1 MMKILTQKTTGLLLA
16 LTLLMTSACGYLIYP
31 ERQGKNNDRIDP
43 AILLLDI
50 GAFFIGVLP
59 GVVAFA
65 VDITTGTIFLPP
77 GEKSVLDK
85 HLGYFNIDS
94 KEQLVVA
101 DSDHLDKPAIARALS
116 EKYSMTIDANDLE
129 FYNTNR
135 SLTFQQNKTTML
147 TYNVID

>member
-1 MMKILTQKTTGLLLA
+1 MEIYTYKKITGLLLVSIL
-16 LTLLMTSACGYLIYP
+16 LTTSACGYLIYP
-31 ERQGKNNDRIDP
+31 ERQGKRNDRVDP

-94 KEQLVVA
+94 KDQLIAA
-101 DSDHLDKPAIARALS
+101 DSDKLDKASIARVLS
-116 EKYSMTIDANDLE
+116 EKYGMAINTTDLK
-129 FYNTNR
+129 FYKTTH
-135 SLTFQQNKTTML
+135 SLTLHQSKTTMI
-147 TYNVID
+147 TYNTID